1 MGLAALTTR
10 SEKEG
15 HATRVSH
22 SCHAQLGAKKLVG
35 TGTGGCT
42 VSIPKKKAKG
52 KTLSV
57 QLTVN
62 YQGAAKTV
70 PLTFKVR

>member
-1 MGLAALTTR
+1 MGSGGTHNTVR
-10 SEKEG
+10 KEG